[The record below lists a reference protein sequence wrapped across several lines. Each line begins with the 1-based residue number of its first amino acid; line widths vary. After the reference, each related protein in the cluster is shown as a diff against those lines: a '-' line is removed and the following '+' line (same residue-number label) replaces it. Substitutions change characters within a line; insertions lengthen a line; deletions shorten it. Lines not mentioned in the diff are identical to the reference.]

1 LVHLEKMVW
10 WTNQYKTCFVII
22 VSKLLHRGEAAVIC
36 FTIPSTSSN
45 LVASTNLN
53 LLILQLQLECSPA
66 FHFYPLLVSETSSLL
81 DLHKGEI
88 QHEGWEGGSSPLPIM
103 GDGHHPSFFPN
114 HLSKNNLDA
123 WMKEKKEQYEERD
136 LHLIILLPHP
146 TVIQVT
152 MPLPAV
158 SNDRKWSVGDYSCYL
173 RRSGNHAW
181 HLPCGQQSRCMP
193 HLIFFREHTL
203 VCVSLRDCLT

>member
-1 LVHLEKMVW
+1 MVW

-66 FHFYPLLVSETSSLL
+66 FHFFPLLVSETSSLL

-114 HLSKNNLDA
+114 HLPKII
-123 WMKEKKEQYEERD
+123 WMHEWRRKKSDMKREIY
-136 LHLIILLPHP
+136 ILYSCCLTP
-146 TVIQVT
+146 TVVQML
-152 MPLPAV
+152 MPLLAV
-158 SNDRKWSVGDYSCYL
+158 STDRKGSVRDYSCYSAVVVTMHGTCRVASSQGVCL
-173 RRSGNHAW
+173 T
-181 HLPCGQQSRCMP
+181 QFFFSRTHSCVCFIKRLP
-193 HLIFFREHTL
+193 HLISTF
-203 VCVSLRDCLT
+203 